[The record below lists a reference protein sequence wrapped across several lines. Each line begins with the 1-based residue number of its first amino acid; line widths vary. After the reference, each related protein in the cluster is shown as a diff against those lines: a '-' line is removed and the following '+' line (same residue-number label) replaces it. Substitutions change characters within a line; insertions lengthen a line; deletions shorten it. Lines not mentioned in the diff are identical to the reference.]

1 VSLVSDLAAFI
12 RPGGIAG
19 KGPSL
24 MTIRTQ
30 LMTIL
35 SALRDRF
42 SPSFSSESVRDRDAS
57 AGGAGDRDALPF
69 AGYDRLDA
77 KQVKRALSDRSQ
89 IELET
94 VESYERSHKDRGP
107 VLDKLRYMRQREPF
121 AGYDALS
128 AEEIV
133 TALKEADRAT
143 IKKVRGYER
152 KFANRPDVLEEVARA
167 HQAAQPASVAPAY
180 QPISATAGRDR
191 TERDG
196 RP

>member
-1 VSLVSDLAAFI
+1 
-12 RPGGIAG
+12 
-19 KGPSL
+19 

-57 AGGAGDRDALPF
+57 AGEAGDRDALPF

-77 KQVKRALSDRSQ
+77 KQVKEALSDRSQ

-107 VLDKLRYMRQREPF
+107 VLDKLRYMRQREPL

-128 AEEIV
+128 AEEIA

-167 HQAAQPASVAPAY
+167 HQRRQATQPASVAPAY
-180 QPISATAGRDR
+180 QPISATSGRDR